1 MQKIE
6 ILKNIEA
13 AGIIAVVRG
22 NSSEQAIKTSEAAI
36 KGGVKGIELTFT
48 VPNANEV
55 IAKLAEK
62 YVDTDAVIGAGT
74 VLDAPTA
81 RLAIIAGAKFIVAPT
96 FDPDVARLCN
106 LYEIPYIPGCMS
118 VTEMQTAM
126 QYGSSLVKMFP
137 GNILSPKMIGDVKA
151 PFPQISIMPSGGVNL
166 ENLKDWFAAG
176 ATVVGAG
183 GNLVGPGDKGDF
195 NTVTENAVKYM
206 KEFNRIKSA

>member
-1 MQKIE
+1 MQKVE

-13 AGIIAVVRG
+13 AGVIAVVRG
-22 NSSEQAIKTSEAAI
+22 DSPEQATKTSEAAMN
-36 KGGVKGIELTFT
+36 GGVKGIELTFT
-48 VPNANEV
+48 VPHADQV
-55 IAKLAEK
+55 IAKLSEK
-62 YVDTDAVIGAGT
+62 FADTNAVIGAGT
-74 VLDAPTA
+74 VLDTTTA
-81 RLAIIAGAKFIVAPT
+81 RLAIMAGAQFIVAPT

-137 GNILSPKMIGDVKA
+137 GNILTPKMIGDVKA

-166 ENLKDWFAAG
+166 DNLKDWFAAG

-195 NTVTENAVKYM
+195 DTVTENAKKYM
-206 KEFNRIKSA
+206 AEFKRIKNA

>member
-1 MQKIE
+1 MQKVE

-13 AGIIAVVRG
+13 AGVIAVVRG
-22 NSSEQAIKTSEAAI
+22 NSPEQAIKTSEAAI

-62 YVDTDAVIGAGT
+62 YADTDAVIGAGT

-126 QYGSSLVKMFP
+126 QYGV
-137 GNILSPKMIGDVKA
+137 
-151 PFPQISIMPSGGVNL
+151 
-166 ENLKDWFAAG
+166 
-176 ATVVGAG
+176 
-183 GNLVGPGDKGDF
+183 
-195 NTVTENAVKYM
+195 
-206 KEFNRIKSA
+206 

>member
-1 MQKIE
+1 MQKVE

-13 AGIIAVVRG
+13 AGVIAVVRG
-22 NSSEQAIKTSEAAI
+22 NTPEQATKTSEAAI

-48 VPNANEV
+48 VPHADQV
-55 IAKLAEK
+55 IAGLSEK
-62 YVDTDAVIGAGT
+62 FAGTDAVIGAGT
-74 VLDAPTA
+74 VLDTTTA
-81 RLAIIAGAKFIVAPT
+81 RLAIMAGAQFIVAPT

-106 LYEIPYIPGCMS
+106 LYQIPYIPGCMS

-137 GNILSPKMIGDVKA
+137 GNTLTTKMIGNVKA

-166 ENLKDWFAAG
+166 DNLEDWFAAG

-195 NTVTENAVKYM
+195 DTVTENAKKYM
-206 KEFNRIKSA
+206 AEFNRIKTA